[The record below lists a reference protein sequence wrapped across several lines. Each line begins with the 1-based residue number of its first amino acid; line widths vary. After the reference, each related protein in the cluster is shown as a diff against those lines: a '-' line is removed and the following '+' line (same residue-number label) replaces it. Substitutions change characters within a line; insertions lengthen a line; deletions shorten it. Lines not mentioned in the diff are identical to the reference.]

1 MALLLFY
8 RAYII
13 KLLFSALFPL
23 CEKIFHATLF
33 KKPNEKLSAKASA
46 GSFPVHVI
54 LDIFRFAFPS
64 PKKKRKNVICVSP
77 PPQVNVFPVW
87 CHAKG
92 KQKKSIFSTFLPLR
106 LNLALFVSFESVS

>member
-64 PKKKRKNVICVSP
+64 PKKKSNLRFSTTTGKCVSCLVP
-77 PPQVNVFPVW
+77 
-87 CHAKG
+87 CEG
-92 KQKKSIFSTFLPLR
+92 
-106 LNLALFVSFESVS
+106 